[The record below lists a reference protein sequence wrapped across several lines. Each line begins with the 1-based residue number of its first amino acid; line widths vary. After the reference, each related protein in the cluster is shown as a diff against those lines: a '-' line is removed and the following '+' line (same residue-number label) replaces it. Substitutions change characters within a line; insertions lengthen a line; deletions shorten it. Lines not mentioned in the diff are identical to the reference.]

1 MSGKNTV
8 FTTVLVF
15 ILLGTYQLQAQSASG
30 WTNAGWV
37 SPGLRFGH
45 RFGEGGGFFF
55 GAEITYMKHTDYGI
69 FGAVGSVDL
78 LFGNPEYRPGIRL
91 QVGPQ
96 VSYVVAGTSFGYSWQ
111 TFRGNSRSGYFATLY
126 TFVGIMPHFGFEYI
140 PEDDEYRFEAGL
152 LLKFPRQVDGPPLK
166 GPGG

>member
-1 MSGKNTV
+1 MSGRNAV

-15 ILLGTYQLQAQSASG
+15 MLLGTYQLQAQYESG
-30 WTNAGWV
+30 WTNSGWV

-55 GAEITYMKHTDYGI
+55 GAEVTYMKWTDHGI
-69 FGAVGSVDL
+69 YGAVGSVDL

-96 VSYVVAGTSFGYSWQ
+96 ISFGAAGTSFGYSWQ

-126 TFVGIMPHFGFEYI
+126 TLMVVMPHFGFEYI
-140 PEDDEYRFEAGL
+140 PADDESRVEAGL
-152 LLKFPRQVDGPPLK
+152 LLKFPKQVDGAKLR